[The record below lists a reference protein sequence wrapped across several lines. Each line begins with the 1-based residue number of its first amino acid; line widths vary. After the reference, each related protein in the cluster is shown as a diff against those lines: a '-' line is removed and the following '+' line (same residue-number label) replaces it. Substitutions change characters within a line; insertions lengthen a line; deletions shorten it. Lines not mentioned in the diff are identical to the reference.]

1 MSASTRKS
9 SLSKSCPPR
18 RGSEERGRRRHTDG
32 GLKAMGNPAANPAQ
46 RLESMLRIRRFEEQ
60 VVNLSKAGAFRGH
73 YHVYIGQEA
82 TAVTLCENLTR
93 QDMIFTTWRN
103 HGHLLAR
110 GASPQR
116 MLAEILGRAG
126 GYAGGKSGTLH
137 LAVKELG
144 MP

>member
-1 MSASTRKS
+1 MANSATR
-9 SLSKSCPPR
+9 R
-18 RGSEERGRRRHTDG
+18 I
-32 GLKAMGNPAANPAQ
+32 
-46 RLESMLRIRRFEEQ
+46 ESMLRIRRFEEQ
-60 VVNLSKAGAFRGH
+60 LVRLSQAGAFPGH

-82 TAVTLCENLTR
+82 TAVTMCENLTQ

-126 GYAGGKSGTLH
+126 GYAGGKRRKKWLLSH
-137 LAVKELG
+137 EKNS
-144 MP
+144 